1 MPVFSALLAMDVRA
15 YATVEI
21 EAPTIEE
28 ALEKL
33 RQGSAAFT
41 ETGQPWSYEEPNP
54 WDRTFEPEY
63 GAINSHTVV
72 SIDLTDAGR
81 SPSDACMDDI
91 PLHPMD
97 QPYRTI
103 PAADLARQ
111 IEESRSLT
119 TTIRDGIARELM
131 VDDEGGGP

>member
-1 MPVFSALLAMDVRA
+1 
-15 YATVEI
+15 
-21 EAPTIEE
+21 
-28 ALEKL
+28 
-33 RQGSAAFT
+33 
-41 ETGQPWSYEEPNP
+41 
-54 WDRTFEPEY
+54 
-63 GAINSHTVV
+63 
-72 SIDLTDAGR
+72 
-81 SPSDACMDDI
+81 MDDI